1 MSDSAQRHPA
11 IGWIAIAILATAAL
25 AQAGPSAASDATY
38 NPAPNAEVDGLKARF
53 IDVAGQ
59 RTRYYDYGHG
69 EPILLIHG
77 GGRGTTS
84 SANNFSPIIPL
95 LAKNHRVIAFDKSA
109 AGMTDNPLDD
119 ADLSYAGEVKHVYN
133 LIRTLK
139 LGAAHVVG
147 HSSGGAVALY
157 LAVEH
162 PEVVKTLTIVAHGPE
177 MPPLATPAR
186 HDETEK
192 QQCKESQLT
201 YAGRACR
208 LRLLGHTPKTWD
220 EPALIADA
228 WMADQ
233 PKSKVAREKYANA
246 RSAALPGGALT
257 TAYRQQMWDSARK
270 NGLRMPVM
278 MVIGKQDTLSWEV
291 GDAHAM
297 MRSELALFDILGS
310 HEGRVQLVVMNEAGH
325 FPYREH
331 PKLFAAEVTNFIS
344 FWQEMS
350 ARSPR

>member
-1 MSDSAQRHPA
+1 MSRSAQRHGA
-11 IGWIAIAILATAAL
+11 TGWIAAAVITAAAL
-25 AQAGPSAASDATY
+25 SYWGTSNASEAAY
-38 NPAPNAEVDGLKARF
+38 NPAPNAEVDGLEARF

-59 RTRYYDYGHG
+59 RTRYYDYGQG

-84 SANNFSPIIPL
+84 SANHFSPIIPL
-95 LAKNHRVIAFDKSA
+95 LAKRYRVIAFDKSA

-139 LGAAHVVG
+139 LGSAHLVG

-157 LAVEH
+157 LALEH
-162 PEVVKTLTIVAHGPE
+162 PEVVKTLTIIAHGPE
-177 MPPLATPAR
+177 MPPLATPTR
-186 HDETEK
+186 HDQSEQE
-192 QQCKESQLT
+192 QCKDSQLT

-208 LRLLGHTPKTWD
+208 LRLLGHTPQTWD

-233 PKSKVAREKYANA
+233 PKSKLAREKYANA
-246 RSAALPGGALT
+246 RSAALPDGALT
-257 TAYRQQMWDSARK
+257 TAYRQRMWDNARN

-278 MVIGKQDTLSWEV
+278 MIVGKQDTLSWEV
-291 GDAHAM
+291 GDPYAM

-310 HEGRVQLVVMNEAGH
+310 HQGRVQLVIMNEAGH

-331 PKLFAAEVTNFIS
+331 PRLFAAEVTNFIS
-344 FWQEMS
+344 FWGEMS
-350 ARSPR
+350 ARSSR